1 MKRFGLSPSGPAEPK
16 EHSASERTGHS
27 GPEPKKHPASE
38 RTGRFG
44 LIGHPVAG
52 SFSPKLFEAAYGGRY
67 PYDLLEGA
75 EFGASWQRFLDEY
88 DGINITAPFKQD
100 AYRAVDALSD
110 DARLC
115 GAVNLA
121 VKTPA
126 GIVGYN
132 TDVAGVVLAVHEALA
147 AREASGPAGLSS
159 LAAQPVIPGSPDAQ
173 PVIPGLTGN
182 LLKEALV
189 VGCGGA
195 GRAAAVAALR
205 LGCRVTLANRTPS
218 RAAALADDLNT
229 RLSPID
235 TATSI
240 DTPAGATPIGT
251 TPIDTPASID
261 SPVGTNPVGTSD
273 IEPAGAAGS
282 RPVCTWVP
290 VEALPSLA
298 PDLVIYTVP
307 GPMDGFPEF
316 PEAIVLE
323 ANYRTPCLKGCGR
336 TYISG
341 LRWLL
346 FQAVAGYE
354 IFTGETPD
362 ADAMFRIFC

>member
-1 MKRFGLSPSGPAEPK
+1 MK
-16 EHSASERTGHS
+16 
-27 GPEPKKHPASE
+27 
-38 RTGRFG
+38 RFG

-67 PYDLLEGA
+67 AYDLIEGA
-75 EFGASWQRFLDEY
+75 DFGASWQRFLDEY
-88 DGINITAPFKQD
+88 DGINITAPFKEF
-100 AYRAVDALSD
+100 ALRAVDALSD

-132 TDVAGVVLAVHEALA
+132 TDVAGVVLAV
-147 AREASGPAGLSS
+147 REAGL
-159 LAAQPVIPGSPDAQ
+159 PVS
-173 PVIPGLTGN
+173 
-182 LLKEALV
+182 EALV

-218 RAAALADDLNT
+218 RAAALADELGCEWIPAENLAA
-229 RLSPID
+229 LS
-235 TATSI
+235 
-240 DTPAGATPIGT
+240 
-251 TPIDTPASID
+251 
-261 SPVGTNPVGTSD
+261 
-273 IEPAGAAGS
+273 
-282 RPVCTWVP
+282 
-290 VEALPSLA
+290 

-307 GPMDGFPEF
+307 GPMDGFPDF
-316 PEAIVLE
+316 PEAIILE
-323 ANYRTPCLKGCGR
+323 ANYRTPCLEGR
-336 TYISG
+336 GKAYISG

-346 FQAVAGYE
+346 YQAVAGYE

>member
-1 MKRFGLSPSGPAEPK
+1 MK
-16 EHSASERTGHS
+16 
-27 GPEPKKHPASE
+27 
-38 RTGRFG
+38 RFG

-67 PYDLLEGA
+67 PYDLIEGA
-75 EFGASWQRFLDEY
+75 DFGASWQRFLDEY
-88 DGINITAPFKQD
+88 DGINITAPFKEF
-100 AYRAVDALSD
+100 AFRAVDALSD

-132 TDVAGVVLAVHEALA
+132 TDVAGVVLAV
-147 AREASGPAGLSS
+147 REAGL
-159 LAAQPVIPGSPDAQ
+159 PVS
-173 PVIPGLTGN
+173 
-182 LLKEALV
+182 EALV

-218 RAAALADDLNT
+218 RAAALAEELGCEWIPAENLAA
-229 RLSPID
+229 LS
-235 TATSI
+235 
-240 DTPAGATPIGT
+240 
-251 TPIDTPASID
+251 
-261 SPVGTNPVGTSD
+261 
-273 IEPAGAAGS
+273 
-282 RPVCTWVP
+282 
-290 VEALPSLA
+290 

-307 GPMDGFPEF
+307 GPMDGFPDF
-316 PEAIVLE
+316 PEAIILE
-323 ANYRTPCLKGCGR
+323 ANYRTPCLEGR
-336 TYISG
+336 GKAYISG

-346 FQAVAGYE
+346 YQAVAGYE

>member
-1 MKRFGLSPSGPAEPK
+1 MK
-16 EHSASERTGHS
+16 
-27 GPEPKKHPASE
+27 
-38 RTGRFG
+38 RFG

-67 PYDLLEGA
+67 PYDLIEGA

-132 TDVAGVVLAVHEALA
+132 TDVAGVVLAVREALA
-147 AREASGPAGLSS
+147 AREASGP
-159 LAAQPVIPGSPDAQ
+159 QPVIPGSPDAQ
-173 PVIPGLTGN
+173 PAIPGATGN
-182 LLKEALV
+182 RLKEALV

-218 RAAALADDLNT
+218 RAADLNA

-240 DTPAGATPIGT
+240 GTPAGATPIGT
-251 TPIDTPASID
+251 TPIDTPASTD
-261 SPVGTNPVGTSD
+261 S
-273 IEPAGAAGS
+273 
-282 RPVCTWVP
+282 PVCTWVP
-290 VEALPSLA
+290 VKDLDTLS

>member
-1 MKRFGLSPSGPAEPK
+1 MK
-16 EHSASERTGHS
+16 
-27 GPEPKKHPASE
+27 
-38 RTGRFG
+38 RFG

-67 PYDLLEGA
+67 PYDLIEGA
-75 EFGASWQRFLDEY
+75 EFGVSWQRFLDEY
-88 DGINITAPFKQD
+88 DGINITAPFKEF
-100 AYRAVDALSD
+100 AFRAVDALSD

-121 VKTPA
+121 VKTPS

-132 TDVAGVVLAVHEALA
+132 TDVAGVVLAVREALA
-147 AREASGPAGLSS
+147 GLASPGP
-159 LAAQPVIPGSPDAQ
+159 Q

-218 RAAALADDLNT
+218 RAAALAEELGCDWIPT
-229 RLSPID
+229 EGIATLS
-235 TATSI
+235 
-240 DTPAGATPIGT
+240 
-251 TPIDTPASID
+251 
-261 SPVGTNPVGTSD
+261 
-273 IEPAGAAGS
+273 
-282 RPVCTWVP
+282 
-290 VEALPSLA
+290 

-316 PEAIVLE
+316 PEAIILE
-323 ANYRTPCLKGCGR
+323 ANYRTPCLEGR
-336 TYISG
+336 GKAYISG

-346 FQAVAGYE
+346 YQAVAGYE

-362 ADAMFRIFC
+362 AGAMFRIFC

>member
-1 MKRFGLSPSGPAEPK
+1 MK
-16 EHSASERTGHS
+16 
-27 GPEPKKHPASE
+27 
-38 RTGRFG
+38 RFG

-52 SFSPKLFEAAYGGRY
+52 SFSPKLFEAAYEGRY

-100 AYRAVDALSD
+100 AFRAVDALSD

-121 VKTPA
+121 VKTPS

-132 TDVAGVVLAVHEALA
+132 TDVAGVGLAV
-147 AREASGPAGLSS
+147 REAGL
-159 LAAQPVIPGSPDAQ
+159 PVS
-173 PVIPGLTGN
+173 
-182 LLKEALV
+182 EALV

-218 RAAALADDLNT
+218 RAAALAEDLCCDW
-229 RLSPID
+229 I
-235 TATSI
+235 
-240 DTPAGATPIGT
+240 PADG
-251 TPIDTPASID
+251 
-261 SPVGTNPVGTSD
+261 
-273 IEPAGAAGS
+273 
-282 RPVCTWVP
+282 
-290 VEALPSLA
+290 LPSLS

-316 PEAIVLE
+316 AEAIVLE

>member
-1 MKRFGLSPSGPAEPK
+1 MK
-16 EHSASERTGHS
+16 
-27 GPEPKKHPASE
+27 
-38 RTGRFG
+38 RFG

-67 PYDLLEGA
+67 AYDLIEGA
-75 EFGASWQRFLDEY
+75 EFDASWQRFLDEY
-88 DGINITAPFKQD
+88 DGINITAPFKEF
-100 AYRAVDALSD
+100 AFRAVDALSD

-132 TDVAGVVLAVHEALA
+132 TDVDGVVLAV
-147 AREASGPAGLSS
+147 RETGL
-159 LAAQPVIPGSPDAQ
+159 PVS
-173 PVIPGLTGN
+173 
-182 LLKEALV
+182 EALV

-218 RAAALADDLNT
+218 RAAALADELGCEWIPAENLAA
-229 RLSPID
+229 LS
-235 TATSI
+235 
-240 DTPAGATPIGT
+240 
-251 TPIDTPASID
+251 
-261 SPVGTNPVGTSD
+261 
-273 IEPAGAAGS
+273 
-282 RPVCTWVP
+282 
-290 VEALPSLA
+290 

-307 GPMDGFPEF
+307 GPMDGFPDF
-316 PEAIVLE
+316 PEAIILE
-323 ANYRTPCLKGCGR
+323 ANYRTPCLEGR
-336 TYISG
+336 GKAYISG

-346 FQAVAGYE
+346 YQAVAGYE

>member
-1 MKRFGLSPSGPAEPK
+1 MK
-16 EHSASERTGHS
+16 
-27 GPEPKKHPASE
+27 
-38 RTGRFG
+38 RFG

-75 EFGASWQRFLDEY
+75 EFGASWQRFLDGY

-100 AYRAVDALSD
+100 AFRAVDALSD

-132 TDVAGVVLAVHEALA
+132 TDVAGVVLAV
-147 AREASGPAGLSS
+147 REACAQAGLASPGP
-159 LAAQPVIPGSPDAQ
+159 QPVIPGS
-173 PVIPGLTGN
+173 TGN

-218 RAAALADDLNT
+218 RAAALADDLGCDWIPADD
-229 RLSPID
+229 LS
-235 TATSI
+235 
-240 DTPAGATPIGT
+240 
-251 TPIDTPASID
+251 
-261 SPVGTNPVGTSD
+261 
-273 IEPAGAAGS
+273 
-282 RPVCTWVP
+282 
-290 VEALPSLA
+290 SLA

-307 GPMDGFPEF
+307 GPMDGFPDF
-316 PEAIVLE
+316 PEAVVLE

>member
-1 MKRFGLSPSGPAEPK
+1 MK
-16 EHSASERTGHS
+16 
-27 GPEPKKHPASE
+27 
-38 RTGRFG
+38 RFG

-67 PYDLLEGA
+67 PYDLIEGA
-75 EFGASWQRFLDEY
+75 EFGVSWQRFLDEY
-88 DGINITAPFKQD
+88 DGINITAPFKEF
-100 AYRAVDALSD
+100 AFRTVDALSD

-132 TDVAGVVLAVHEALA
+132 TDVDGVVLAVREAGLPVSEAL
-147 AREASGPAGLSS
+147 
-159 LAAQPVIPGSPDAQ
+159 I
-173 PVIPGLTGN
+173 
-182 LLKEALV
+182 

-218 RAAALADDLNT
+218 RAAALAEELGCNW
-229 RLSPID
+229 I
-235 TATSI
+235 
-240 DTPAGATPIGT
+240 PAE
-251 TPIDTPASID
+251 
-261 SPVGTNPVGTSD
+261 D
-273 IEPAGAAGS
+273 IAAL
-282 RPVCTWVP
+282 T
-290 VEALPSLA
+290 

-316 PEAIVLE
+316 PEAVILE
-323 ANYRTPCLKGCGR
+323 ANYRTPCLEGR
-336 TYISG
+336 GKAYISG
-341 LRWLL
+341 RRWLL

-362 ADAMFRIFC
+362 AGAMFRIFC

>member
-1 MKRFGLSPSGPAEPK
+1 MK
-16 EHSASERTGHS
+16 
-27 GPEPKKHPASE
+27 
-38 RTGRFG
+38 RFG

-67 PYDLLEGA
+67 PYDLIEGA
-75 EFGASWQRFLDEY
+75 EFGASWQRFLDDY

-100 AYRAVDALSD
+100 AFHTVDVLSD

-121 VKTPA
+121 VKTPD
-126 GIVGYN
+126 GILGYN
-132 TDVAGVVLAVHEALA
+132 TDVDGVVLAV
-147 AREASGPAGLSS
+147 RETGL
-159 LAAQPVIPGSPDAQ
+159 PVSD
-173 PVIPGLTGN
+173 
-182 LLKEALV
+182 ALV

-218 RAAALADDLNT
+218 RAAALADDLN
-229 RLSPID
+229 
-235 TATSI
+235 
-240 DTPAGATPIGT
+240 AGLDPIG
-251 TPIDTPASID
+251 TPASID
-261 SPVGTNPVGTSD
+261 IPVGTTPVGSSATN
-273 IEPAGAAGS
+273 PAGAAGS

-290 VEALPSLA
+290 VEDLAALS

-307 GPMDGFPEF
+307 GPVDGFLEF
-316 PEAIVLE
+316 PEAIILE
-323 ANYRTPCLKGCGR
+323 ANYRTPCLEGR
-336 TYISG
+336 GKAYISG
-341 LRWLL
+341 RRWLL

>member
-1 MKRFGLSPSGPAEPK
+1 MK
-16 EHSASERTGHS
+16 
-27 GPEPKKHPASE
+27 
-38 RTGRFG
+38 RFG

-67 PYDLLEGA
+67 PYDLIEGA
-75 EFGASWQRFLDEY
+75 DFGASWQRFLDEY
-88 DGINITAPFKQD
+88 DGINITAPFKEF
-100 AYRAVDALSD
+100 AFRAVDALSD

-121 VKTPA
+121 VKTPS

-132 TDVAGVVLAVHEALA
+132 TDVAGVVLAV
-147 AREASGPAGLSS
+147 REAGL
-159 LAAQPVIPGSPDAQ
+159 PVS
-173 PVIPGLTGN
+173 
-182 LLKEALV
+182 EALV

-218 RAAALADDLNT
+218 RATALAEELGCDWIPT
-229 RLSPID
+229 EGIASLS
-235 TATSI
+235 
-240 DTPAGATPIGT
+240 
-251 TPIDTPASID
+251 
-261 SPVGTNPVGTSD
+261 
-273 IEPAGAAGS
+273 
-282 RPVCTWVP
+282 
-290 VEALPSLA
+290 

-316 PEAIVLE
+316 PEAIILE
-323 ANYRTPCLKGCGR
+323 ANYRTPCLEGR
-336 TYISG
+336 GKAYISG

-346 FQAVAGYE
+346 YQAVAGYE

-362 ADAMFRIFC
+362 AGAMFRIFC

>member
-1 MKRFGLSPSGPAEPK
+1 MK
-16 EHSASERTGHS
+16 
-27 GPEPKKHPASE
+27 
-38 RTGRFG
+38 RFG

-67 PYDLLEGA
+67 TYDLIEGA

-88 DGINITAPFKQD
+88 DGINITAPFKEF
-100 AYRAVDALSD
+100 AFRAVDALSD

-132 TDVAGVVLAVHEALA
+132 TDVAGVVLAV
-147 AREASGPAGLSS
+147 REACRQAGAGAGEASLGQPAGLASS
-159 LAAQPVIPGSPDAQ
+159 APQPVIPGSPDKQ
-173 PVIPGLTGN
+173 SVIPGLTGN

-218 RAAALADDLNT
+218 RAAALADDLNA
-229 RLSPID
+229 RLASVDIGTPATTDSPIG
-235 TATSI
+235 TITVGSSATTDSPI
-240 DTPAGATPIGT
+240 GTITVGSSATTDSPVGTTPVSTPASTGTPIGT
-251 TPIDTPASID
+251 TP
-261 SPVGTNPVGTSD
+261 VGSSATT
-273 IEPAGAAGS
+273 PAGAAGS
-282 RPVCTWVP
+282 RPACTWVP
-290 VEALPSLA
+290 VEDLPTLS

-316 PEAIVLE
+316 PEAIILE
-323 ANYRTPCLKGCGR
+323 ANYRTPCLEGR
-336 TYISG
+336 GKAYISG

-346 FQAVAGYE
+346 YQAVAGYE
-354 IFTGETPD
+354 IFTGETPN